1 MAIRS
6 TFAGLNTMVSGIN
19 ANRLSLD
26 TVGNNITN
34 AGTEGYSRQS
44 VNLASTRGQ
53 KAASVY
59 GDVIIGTGTDS
70 TSITRARNIYADR
83 QYWRENATENYYTT
97 RQTDYDKLE
106 AVFNDSSDT
115 GISKAL
121 QAFYSAWSDL
131 SANASVY
138 SNRVTVVEAGNA
150 FSDKLQTAAK
160 TLQDQIT
167 ANYQDLSDSV
177 TKINDLT
184 SQIVSLNQNI
194 MLYETNGASAN
205 DLRDQRDLLSDELA
219 KYTNLSITE
228 NNDTGM
234 YTIVSNG
241 ITLVNGQHA
250 LTLKIS
256 DPITNHKYGVNDFNV
271 EIAESGISFHASN
284 GILKATEDNIAED
297 KAYIDKLANM
307 AAFLLTDF
315 NDQHRQGAG
324 IDDKSTTDLNFFGDS
339 NTTYTWDA
347 DKNCV
352 MGPDGELYGINILDE
367 LEINSEISADVNK
380 VAARGWTINSD
391 TGDKELNGTGDGSNA
406 VDISALFNIS
416 QSADDTSV
424 RAIGTSSLNS
434 YYNAAMAQLGSDA
447 ASMDTS
453 EEAQSNVM
461 TQIENWRSSTSGVN
475 WNEELSNMIMFQ
487 QGYSACSRC
496 LTTMDEMLDKLINST
511 GTVGR

>member
-34 AGTEGYSRQS
+34 AGTDGYSRQT

-53 KAASVY
+53 KSSSVY
-59 GDVIIGTGTDS
+59 GEIIIGTGTDS

-106 AVFNDSSDT
+106 ALFNDSSDT

-131 SANASVY
+131 SANASIY

-150 FSDKLQTAAK
+150 FSDKLQTGAK
-160 TLQDQIT
+160 NLQDQIT

-184 SQIVSLNQNI
+184 SQIVSLNKNI
-194 MLYETNGASAN
+194 MLYEANGANAN

-228 NNDTGM
+228 NSATGM

-241 ITLVNGQHA
+241 ITLVNGQHS

-256 DPITNHKYGVNDFNV
+256 DPITNNRYGISDYNV

-315 NDQHRQGAG
+315 NAQHRQGAG
-324 IDDKSTTDLNFFGDS
+324 IDDNTTTGLNFFGDS

-352 MGPDGELYGINILDE
+352 VAGTELYGINILAE
-367 LEINSEISADVNK
+367 LEINSEINADVNK
-380 VAARGWTINSD
+380 VAARGYTINAD
-391 TGDKELNGTGDGSNA
+391 TGAKELNGTGDGSNA
-406 VDISALFNIS
+406 VELSALFNVA
-416 QSADDTSV
+416 QSANDTKV

-434 YYNAAMAQLGSDA
+434 YYNASMAKLGSDA
-447 ASMDTS
+447 SSMDTS
-453 EEAQSNVM
+453 EEAQSSVM

>member
-1 MAIRS
+1 MAVRS
-6 TFAGLNTMVSGIN
+6 TFSGLNTMVSGIN

-34 AGTEGYSRQS
+34 AGTEGYSRQT
-44 VNLASTRGQ
+44 VNLAATRGQ
-53 KAASVY
+53 VSSSVY
-59 GDVIIGTGTDS
+59 GDIIIGTGTDS
-70 TSITRARNIYADR
+70 TSITRARDIYADR
-83 QYWRENATENYYTT
+83 QFWRENSTENYYTT

-121 QAFYSAWSDL
+121 QAFYSAWVDL
-131 SANASVY
+131 SSNASTY

-150 FSDKLQTAAK
+150 LSDKLQTGAK

-184 SQIVSLNQNI
+184 SQIVNINKNI
-194 MLYETNGASAN
+194 MLYEANGASAN
-205 DLRDQRDLLSDELA
+205 DLRDQRDLLADELA
-219 KYTNLSITE
+219 KYTNLSISE
-228 NNDTGM
+228 DGSTGM

-241 ITLVNGQHA
+241 ITLVNGQHS
-250 LTLKIS
+250 LTLKMS
-256 DPITNHKYGVNDFNV
+256 DPITNTKYGVSDFNV

-297 KAYIDKLANM
+297 KAYIDKLANI
-307 AAFLLTDF
+307 AAFLLTDL
-315 NDQHRQGAG
+315 NAQHRQGAG
-324 IDDKSTTDLNFFGDS
+324 IDDNTTTGINFFGDS
-339 NTTYTWDA
+339 NTAYTWNA
-347 DKNCV
+347 TTQSVGN
-352 MGPDGELYGINILDE
+352 LYGINILNE
-367 LEINSEISADVNK
+367 LEINTEISSDVNK
-380 VAARGWTINSD
+380 VAARSYEVNAD
-391 TGDKELNGTGDGSNA
+391 TGATELNGTGDGSNA
-406 VDISALFNIS
+406 VAISNLFNMA
-416 QSADDTSV
+416 QSAADTSI

-434 YYNAAMAQLGSDA
+434 YYNAAMSKLGSDA
-447 ASMDTS
+447 AAIDTS
-453 EEAQSNVM
+453 EEAQSSVM
-461 TQIENWRSSTSGVN
+461 TQIENWRASTSGVN